1 MQISKVLR
9 YYGGLVKRKIKRM
22 SRKRKQIIVVGTSCL
37 VLGLVF
43 GKYIWRYKTKETSR
57 KAD

>member
-22 SRKRKQIIVVGTSCL
+22 KPKRESRS
-37 VLGLVF
+37 
-43 GKYIWRYKTKETSR
+43 
-57 KAD
+57 